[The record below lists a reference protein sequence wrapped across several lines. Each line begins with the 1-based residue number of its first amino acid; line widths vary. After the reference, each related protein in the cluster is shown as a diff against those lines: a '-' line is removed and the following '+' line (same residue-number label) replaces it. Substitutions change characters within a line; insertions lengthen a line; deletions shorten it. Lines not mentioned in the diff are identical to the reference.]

1 VLVILGAMLAEGHAQ
16 REVMRK
22 RLHPLHE
29 KNIELDG
36 QIYTWDGGRWF
47 DASFLIP
54 PTSIVS
60 KLNAL
65 IDGGLQEE
73 DAKIS
78 DNKAL
83 IARARKARAAAQYDR
98 AEQIARRVLTR
109 DPCNLPG
116 LCVLCAVLRQKGLPE
131 KAVEET
137 EPFKNSNNT
146 FLLTSRAAALCDL
159 ERWDEAKKEI
169 GRVLAMRGSEEAFL
183 VVKRIKKSRPDLYG
197 EDD

>member
-1 VLVILGAMLAEGHAQ
+1 M
-16 REVMRK
+16 K
-22 RLHPLHE
+22 
-29 KNIELDG
+29 KSIELDG
-36 QIYTWDGGRWF
+36 QMYTWDGGRWF

-65 IDGGLQEE
+65 IADGLNEE

-78 DNKAL
+78 NSKEL
-83 IARARKARAAAQYDR
+83 ISRARKARAAGQYDR

-109 DPCNLPG
+109 DPGNLPG
-116 LCVLCAVLRQKGLPE
+116 LSVLCAVLRQKGLPE

-137 EPFKNSNNT
+137 EPFKNSSNT

-159 ERWDEAKKEI
+159 ERWEEAKKEI
-169 GRVLAMRGSEEAFL
+169 GRVLTIKSSEEAFL
-183 VVKRIKKSRPDLYG
+183 VVKRIKKARPDLYG